1 MEELMDEQAEAKFKV
16 TQDLKKRFNLKI
28 ALAQK
33 QGDSQQAA
41 QLQDQLK
48 EEIKKIESEHTEK
61 LSQKKAAIKSRCN
74 QEGLEV

>member
-33 QGDSQQAA
+33 QGDS
-41 QLQDQLK
+41 
-48 EEIKKIESEHTEK
+48 
-61 LSQKKAAIKSRCN
+61 
-74 QEGLEV
+74 